1 MKNLITIL
9 LLFCAFSVKAQL
21 VEITDKG
28 VFFEVKSGSTFL
40 NNYQKGE
47 WQTDFNNDKIWL
59 KNVNTGE
66 AIINK
71 IHFED
76 YEVEGVSYS
85 TRDSTLNAIAAIIFK
100 EDSIS
105 FVDPFL
111 TDANVH
117 NLNGSGV
124 DPTITI
130 GYQSDNTD
138 SLGIRI
144 STEGIDIGDI
154 YNDDYYKLP
163 SSASGFVENR
173 VLKSVASGSGGYS
186 DWLPICIEYTPTS
199 ESDST
204 YEVGTVAHD
213 ANYFYIK
220 VYSSPH
226 VWNRFAKTAW

>member
-40 NNYQKGE
+40 NNYQKG
-47 WQTDFNNDKIWL
+47 
-59 KNVNTGE
+59 
-66 AIINK
+66 
-71 IHFED
+71 
-76 YEVEGVSYS
+76 
-85 TRDSTLNAIAAIIFK
+85 
-100 EDSIS
+100 
-105 FVDPFL
+105 
-111 TDANVH
+111 
-117 NLNGSGV
+117 
-124 DPTITI
+124 
-130 GYQSDNTD
+130 
-138 SLGIRI
+138 
-144 STEGIDIGDI
+144 
-154 YNDDYYKLP
+154 
-163 SSASGFVENR
+163 
-173 VLKSVASGSGGYS
+173 

-220 VYSSPH
+220 VDSSPH